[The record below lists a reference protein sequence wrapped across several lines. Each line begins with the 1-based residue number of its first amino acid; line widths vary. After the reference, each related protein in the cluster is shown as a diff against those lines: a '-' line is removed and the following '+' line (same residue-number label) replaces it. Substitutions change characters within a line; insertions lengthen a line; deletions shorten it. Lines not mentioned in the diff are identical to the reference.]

1 MSTPAPQ
8 HPNERAR
15 LAALRR
21 YQVLDTPPES
31 RFDEITTLAARI
43 CETPI
48 ALVSLIDDHRQWF
61 KAKTGLSTCESPRE
75 AAFCAHTILHNELMV
90 VPDALEDA
98 RFRDNPLVL
107 GEPHIRFYAGMPVM
121 TPEGHALGTL
131 CVIDRQPRTLT
142 TPQADALGL
151 LSRQVMLQLELRR
164 QTHELLDALADRQ
177 QTELALN
184 ELTHYLDSILA
195 TRTEAMRESET
206 RFRQL
211 AEHIREVFWLATAD
225 QREILYVSPAYQ
237 ALWGRDPERLK
248 ISPFEWAEAIH
259 PHDRERVLNR
269 NLTEGPLGTYEEEY
283 RIVRP
288 DGTIRWVHDRAFPI
302 RDAEGNVFRIA
313 GIAED
318 ATERKLAEQA
328 LRESQAQYQD
338 LYDHAPDMFA
348 SADAD
353 SGMITKCNDRLCK
366 VLGWTKAEIL
376 GRPIVDLYH
385 PDCSDGVHKVFEE
398 FRKTGEVSEA
408 ELQLRRKDGSMLDVS
423 LNLTATRD
431 GEGRIL
437 YSRSSWRDISERIRG
452 REAQLRLSKIA
463 AVSPG
468 ILHSFRLRPDGTI
481 SFPYVSDGIES
492 IYGLPPEAL
501 AIDASRIFTMIHP
514 DDVPRI
520 HHSTEASLAAM
531 AQWHCEWRVRH
542 PTRGEIWVE
551 GRSTPV
557 REPDGGIVWHGVL
570 TEITER
576 KRAEA
581 ALLRQA
587 SLLDQ
592 SLEAVFAWELGGPI
606 VYWNEA
612 AAKLY
617 GHPRDLAK
625 GRIPHELLHTRFPVS
640 LAACK
645 ASLSDSGLWEGE
657 LEHITADGQPLLV
670 ESRMK
675 LLYEPGGPLVLE
687 ANRDI
692 TARKRAEQA
701 LAEANKQLRT
711 LATLVDQAEQTERKR
726 IARELHDEF
735 AQTLTG
741 LKLGLSWIH
750 DELKETLPGGPAQP
764 VREKLDKMTAL
775 VARAIQSTREIA
787 TSLRPSIL
795 DDLGIRSA
803 LQWLVERFEE
813 QAGAVCRLTIPENL
827 TDAALD
833 KATAAALFR
842 VLQEALTN
850 VTRHAGA
857 TEVGVRMALQGDQI
871 DLTVSDNGRG
881 VRPEDRQ
888 KSSSL
893 GLRSMHERVTA
904 LGGQLHIIGVP
915 DQGTTL
921 RVRLPTGV
929 QL

>member
-1 MSTPAPQ
+1 MSTPGQETPSE
-8 HPNERAR
+8 HAR
-15 LAALRR
+15 IAALRR
-21 YQVLDTPPES
+21 YQILDTPPES

-43 CETPI
+43 CGTPI
-48 ALVSLIDDHRQWF
+48 ALVSLVDDHRQWF
-61 KAKTGLSTCESPRE
+61 KAKLGLSAGESPRE
-75 AAFCAHTILHNELMV
+75 AAFCAHAIQQSDLMI
-90 VPDALEDA
+90 VPDALEDE

-107 GEPHIRFYAGMPVM
+107 GEPHIRFYAGMPVV
-121 TPEGHALGTL
+121 TPDGHALGTL
-131 CVIDRQPRTLT
+131 CVIDRHSRTLT
-142 TPQADALGL
+142 AHQADALRL
-151 LSRQVMLQLELRR
+151 LSRQVMLQMELRR
-164 QTHELLDALADRQ
+164 QTQELLDALTDQR
-177 QTELALN
+177 QTELALT
-184 ELTHYLDSILA
+184 ELTGRLDSLLA
-195 TRTEAMRESET
+195 TRTEAMRESDT

-225 QREILYVSPAYQ
+225 QQEILYVSPAYQ
-237 ALWGRDPERLK
+237 ALWGRDPERLM
-248 ISPFEWAEAIH
+248 IAPFEWAEAIH

-269 NLTEGPLGTYEEEY
+269 ILAQAHLGTYEEEY

-288 DGTIRWVHDRAFPI
+288 DGTIRWIHDRAFPI
-302 RDAEGNVFRIA
+302 RDAEGKVFRIA

-348 SADAD
+348 SADAE
-353 SGMITKCNDRLCK
+353 SGTITACNDRLCK
-366 VLGWTKAEIL
+366 TLGWTKAEIL

-385 PDCSDGVHKVFEE
+385 PDCSDGVRNVFET
-398 FRKTGEVSEA
+398 FRKTGEVSEQ
-408 ELQLRRKDGSMLDVS
+408 ELQLQRKDGSKLDVS
-423 LNLTATRD
+423 LSLTATRD
-431 GEGRIL
+431 GEDRIL

-463 AVSPG
+463 SVAPG

-481 SFPYVSDGIES
+481 SFPYASDGIES

-501 AIDASRIFTMIHP
+501 AIDASRIFSMIHP
-514 DDVPRI
+514 DDVPHI
-520 HHSTEASLAAM
+520 HRSTEASKASM

-542 PTRGEIWVE
+542 PSRGEIWVE
-551 GRSTPV
+551 GRSMPV
-557 REPDGGIVWHGVL
+557 REPDGGIVWYGVL
-570 TEITER
+570 TEITEH
-576 KRAEA
+576 KLAEA
-581 ALLRQA
+581 ALHRQA

-592 SLEAVFAWELGGPI
+592 SLEAVFAWELNGPI
-606 VYWNEA
+606 VYWNDA

-617 GHPRDLAK
+617 GYPLDQAK
-625 GRIPHELLHTRFPVS
+625 GRIPHDLLQTRFPEG
-640 LAACK
+640 LAACR
-645 ASLSDSGLWEGE
+645 ASLAGSGVWEGE
-657 LEHITADGQPLLV
+657 LEHITADGQRLPV

-675 LLYEPGGPLVLE
+675 LLYEPGSPLVLE
-687 ANRDI
+687 ANRDM

-701 LAEANKQLRT
+701 LAEANTQLRT

-741 LKLGLSWIH
+741 LKLGLAWIH
-750 DELKETLPGGPAQP
+750 DELNEALPGGPAQS

-795 DDLGIRSA
+795 DDLGIRPA
-803 LQWLVERFEE
+803 LQWLADRFEE
-813 QAGAVCRLTIPENL
+813 QAGTVCRLTIPEYL

-850 VTRHAGA
+850 VARHAGA
-857 TEVGVRMALQGDQI
+857 TEVGVHIALHGGKV

-881 VRPEDRQ
+881 IRPEDRQ
-888 KSSSL
+888 KPSSL
-893 GLRSMHERVTA
+893 GLRSMLERVTA
-904 LGGQLHIIGVP
+904 LGGQLVITGVS
-915 DQGTTL
+915 DHGTTL
-921 RVRLPTGV
+921 TVQLPTGV